1 MNSCYNT
8 NMGYNN
14 SDNRQSGRRN
24 FGRRDFGS
32 PGGVRQ
38 MHKTVCS
45 SCGRDCEVPFR
56 PSGDKP
62 VFCSNCFEKN
72 REGSDTRRF
81 EDRNFRKPHF
91 EDRDNRPPQNSEQY
105 NDLNAKLDKILA
117 ILTSDSLL
125 KVAPTPKPQ
134 VVEKAKIPQDLP
146 LPSENPVIIVEKKKK
161 TPKKSRIASGNIRA
175 KK

>member
-1 MNSCYNT
+1 
-8 NMGYNN
+8 MGYNN

-32 PGGVRQ
+32 PGGARQ
-38 MHKTVCS
+38 MYKTVCS

-72 REGSDTRRF
+72 REGSDTRKF

-105 NDLNAKLDKILA
+105 NALNVKLDKILA
-117 ILTSDSLL
+117 ILTSNSLV
-125 KVAPTPKPQ
+125 KVAPIPKPQ
-134 VVEKAKIPQDLP
+134 VAGEVKITQDLP
-146 LPSENPVIIVEKKKK
+146 LPSKESVIIVEKKKK
-161 TPKKSRIASGNIRA
+161 TSKKAVLPPKV
-175 KK
+175 

>member
-1 MNSCYNT
+1 
-8 NMGYNN
+8 MGYNN

-32 PGGVRQ
+32 PGGARQ

-72 REGSDTRRF
+72 REGSDTRKF

-105 NDLNAKLDKILA
+105 NALNVKLDKILA
-117 ILTSDSLL
+117 ILTSNSLV
-125 KVAPTPKPQ
+125 KVTPTPKSQ
-134 VVEKAKIPQDLP
+134 VVKEAKIPQDLP
-146 LPSENPVIIVEKKKK
+146 LPSKEPVAIVEKKKK
-161 TPKKSRIASGNIRA
+161 TSKKAVLPPKV
-175 KK
+175 

>member
-32 PGGVRQ
+32 PGGARQ

-105 NDLNAKLDKILA
+105 NALNAKLDKILA
-117 ILTSDSLL
+117 ILTL
-125 KVAPTPKPQ
+125 PKPQ
-134 VVEKAKIPQDLP
+134 VAKEVKIPQDLP
-146 LPSENPVIIVEKKKK
+146 LSPEDPVIIVEKKKK
-161 TPKKSRIASGNIRA
+161 PPKK
-175 KK
+175 K